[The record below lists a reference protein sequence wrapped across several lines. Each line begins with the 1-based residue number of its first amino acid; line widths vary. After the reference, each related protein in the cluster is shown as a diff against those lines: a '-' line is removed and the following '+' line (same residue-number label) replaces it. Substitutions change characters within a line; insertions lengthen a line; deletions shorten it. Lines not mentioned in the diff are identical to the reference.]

1 MAGKSFF
8 DVLRDS
14 IHQIVSGGDVK
25 EDSGP
30 QQQRKMAAKAD
41 MEHAVIVLATEVM
54 RLRGN
59 ASEETET
66 MLFKFLEKNFGKT
79 GVKRR
84 KQVSDHVFVGPQ
96 AFTRMACEQLNAL
109 TTNES
114 KLEIIKLLYSIA
126 SADDF
131 ITGKE
136 HSTIQKI
143 AGYLHIPSDELKS
156 IKERYVRVNNPF
168 AILEMDETIII
179 SDVKAA
185 YRKMVLRYHPD
196 KRKDKVD
203 TAEANRKFRE
213 IKRAYEQILRQL
225 RD

>member
-14 IHQIVSGGDVK
+14 IHQIVSGEEVK
-25 EDSGP
+25 EGSG

-59 ASEETET
+59 ASGDTEM

-109 TTNES
+109 ATHES
-114 KLEIIKLLYSIA
+114 KYEIIKLLYDIA
-126 SADDF
+126 SADDLV
-131 ITGKE
+131 TAKE

-143 AGYLHIPSDELKS
+143 AGYLGISAEELKS
-156 IKERYVRVNNPF
+156 IRALYVRVHNPF
-168 AILEMDETIII
+168 AILEMEDTIVV

-203 TAEANRKFRE
+203 PDEANRKFRE

-225 RD
+225 KG

>member
-14 IHQIVSGGDVK
+14 IHQIVSGDDVK
-25 EDSGP
+25 GDSGP
-30 QQQRKMAAKAD
+30 QQQRKIAAKAD

-59 ASEETET
+59 ASGDTET
-66 MLFKFLEKNFGKT
+66 LLFKFLEKNFGKT

-84 KQVSDHVFVGPQ
+84 KQVSYHVFVGPQ
-96 AFTRMACEQLNAL
+96 AFTRMACEQLNSLA
-109 TTNES
+109 THES
-114 KLEIIKLLYSIA
+114 KSEIIRLLYDIA
-126 SADDF
+126 FADDLV
-131 ITGKE
+131 TAKE

-143 AGYLHIPSDELKS
+143 AGYLGISADELKM
-156 IKERYVRVNNPF
+156 IRPLYVRVHNPF
-168 AILEMDETIII
+168 AILEMEETIVV

-203 TAEANRKFRE
+203 MDEANRKFRE

-225 RD
+225 KG

>member
-1 MAGKSFF
+1 MVGKSFF

-14 IHQIVSGGDVK
+14 IHQIVSGEDVK

-30 QQQRKMAAKAD
+30 QQQRKIAAKAD

-59 ASEETET
+59 ASGDTET
-66 MLFKFLEKNFGKT
+66 LLFKFLEKNFGKT

-109 TTNES
+109 ATHES
-114 KLEIIKLLYSIA
+114 KFEIIKLLYDIA
-126 SADDF
+126 SADDLV
-131 ITGKE
+131 TAKE

-143 AGYLHIPSDELKS
+143 AGYLGISAEELKS
-156 IKERYVRVNNPF
+156 IRALYVRVHNPF
-168 AILEMDETIII
+168 AILEMEETIVV
-179 SDVKAA
+179 SEVKAA

-203 TAEANRKFRE
+203 AEEANRKFRE

-225 RD
+225 KG